1 MWAAAYSRGATRF
14 RSRLVLTWKTGVGF
28 MEIKRTIIAIALAAA
43 VLFGFDYFVP
53 KPPDKSPPVTARS
66 DAGQGEDRPKN
77 RAQRAIGDMSPVT
90 APAGPARR
98 IAFTS
103 PAMTGSVSLRGARI
117 DDVSLAQYHETLDKN
132 SPHVRL
138 LESSDGKRPGFV
150 EIGWRQAPGDAAKLP
165 DAQTEW
171 KEESSRFDPEHPLIL
186 HWDNGAGLVFSIK
199 ISLSRRYL
207 FTIEQTVENNSGH
220 AVSIVPFTRTER
232 DYKPDDEG
240 SFIVHE
246 GPIAVVN
253 DRLNEGSY
261 KDMRKGATNP
271 NHVAWAAESHGG
283 WAGITDKYWLTAA
296 IPDQKDEVAVRYQF
310 QGEEEGGE
318 YAVDVAAARPII
330 VEAHQKSTRSNAVF
344 VGAKEV
350 TLLDDYTNQLHIPYF
365 YKAVDFGW
373 FAFLTRPMF
382 HVLHWLFG
390 LVGNFGIALLI
401 MTLIIKVILYPLATK
416 SFASMARMRVL
427 APKIQAIR
435 ESSKDD
441 QMAMNQKIMT
451 LYKEEGVNPAGGCL
465 PLLVQAPVAFCLYKV
480 LNITIEMRHAPFF
493 GWIRDLSAP
502 DPTNI
507 FNLFGLIPFS
517 PTSITP
523 MLQVGIWPLL
533 FGITIWLMQKQST
546 VTMDPTQQRVMQFMP
561 ILYTFLLGR
570 LSAGIVIYY
579 TWNNILSYFQQRI
592 IQLRVDAAAKRGK
605 RVKTGKK

>member
-1 MWAAAYSRGATRF
+1 
-14 RSRLVLTWKTGVGF
+14 
-28 MEIKRTIIAIALAAA
+28 MEIKRTLIALALAAA

-53 KPPDKSPPVTARS
+53 KPADKTPPAATKMV
-66 DAGQGEDRPKN
+66 DAKSGDKASAG
-77 RAQRAIGDMSPVT
+77 AQSAMGVA
-90 APAGPARR
+90 APAVAPSGPARR
-98 IAFTS
+98 VAFTS

-117 DDVSLAQYHETLDKN
+117 DDVSLTQYRETLDKN

-138 LESSDGKRPGFV
+138 LESADGKRPGFI
-150 EIGWRQAPGDAAKLP
+150 EIGWRQAPGEALKLP
-165 DAQTEW
+165 NAQTEW
-171 KEESSRFDPEHPLIL
+171 TGDSSRLDPDHPLTL

-199 ISLSRRYL
+199 ISLSRKYL
-207 FTIEQTVENNSGH
+207 FSIAQSVENNTGH
-220 AVSIVPFTRTER
+220 AVSVVPFTRTER

-261 KDMRKGATNP
+261 KDMRKGTANP
-271 NHVAWAAESHGG
+271 DHVSWAADSHGG

-296 IPDQKDEVAVRYQF
+296 IPDQKDDVAVRYQF

-318 YAVDVAAARPII
+318 YAVDVAAAHPVII
-330 VEAHQKSTRSNAVF
+330 AAHQSGLRSSAVF

-493 GWIRDLSAP
+493 GWVRDLSAP

-507 FNLFGLIPFS
+507 FNLFGLIPFN
-517 PTSITP
+517 PTMITP

-561 ILYTFLLGR
+561 VLYTFLLGR

-592 IQLRVDAAAKRGK
+592 IQARVDAAAKRGK